1 MARIADPYD
10 LVLKADSDERGER
23 DTGQRRADEEQLCGR
38 PRIPFSRAKAL
49 IRLGSSSFR
58 RLAHIENKRH
68 VLAQHATTL
77 PTRGRIC

>member
-1 MARIADPYD
+1 
-10 LVLKADSDERGER
+10 
-23 DTGQRRADEEQLCGR
+23 
-38 PRIPFSRAKAL
+38 
-49 IRLGSSSFR
+49 LGSSSFR